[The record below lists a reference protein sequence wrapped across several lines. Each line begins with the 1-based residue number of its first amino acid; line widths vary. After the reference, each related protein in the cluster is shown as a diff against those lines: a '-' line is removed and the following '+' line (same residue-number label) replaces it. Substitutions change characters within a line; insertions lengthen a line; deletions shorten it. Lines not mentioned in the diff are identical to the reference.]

1 MFDVNSNELS
11 LSSLGEGGPVDLFGG
26 TLSVGSNTTYPLK
39 AVLESE
45 ATSTATYAVK
55 FVYKVNATSYNGQY
69 TLLQSPLQIDR
80 FEGQEVYK
88 KTVESVGAI
97 TINGNVQNL
106 SNSSTYFYS
115 KDYIPI
121 GEKTSKYYYV
131 NAPLALSSST
141 IKVGDSGVLQDS
153 KIYNITDAPLEG
165 GSISSSKVAI
175 GSQKSTYSIESFDA
189 NYALLKIISIE
200 TIKSVTSS
208 SIGQY
213 LLDANGIL
221 TPYKS
226 DGVYDGYSTSSE
238 ITTLQA
244 GSTVLGSIANDTYL
258 GTSSDDVYFGYGGDD
273 TINGQSGNDLLNGD
287 LGNDSLNGGDGNDT
301 LNGQDGNDTLS
312 GGNGINKLDGGNG
325 EDTYYITNNTTAIS
339 DSGGTDTAY
348 ISADFVKLSGDIENK
363 IYASGTQALPYWID
377 ALLPNDAS
385 GNLFQQLVSGNK
397 TIYFNFPETMPGYIA
412 NNKLSDGYT
421 KFNEAQ
427 KTAARQA
434 LTEIGKSIGITFV
447 ENTISDAGNTISF
460 ANNNQTN
467 SAGYAAYPGYTSTS
481 RDVFMNQKSSG
492 MLTMLDGTYS
502 VYALIHE
509 IGHALGLKHPFDEL
523 DADGDV
529 GEAPYLQ
536 GAEDSSNWTVMSYVS
551 NANQY
556 HLKLQDLD
564 IAALQYIYGPS
575 TTARTGADTYT
586 ISETSTNF
594 IWDGG
599 GTDKISASSSSQAVT
614 IYLEPGYWGYVGSAK
629 AEKIITAG
637 QITVNFGS
645 QIENLDGSNFGDGL
659 FGNSLGNA
667 IIGNA
672 GNDTVTGL
680 GGNDSITGGNGNDTI
695 DGGAG
700 QDTAVYALNASNYT
714 VTAIQGGYQV
724 VAKSGTEGTD
734 TLRNVESLKFADQ
747 IANLATVAPKLI
759 PSLDFDFIMNPEI
772 TINTSLGAMVVELNP
787 DAAPNTVANMLAYVG
802 ADFYADTIF
811 HRVIPGFMDQGGG
824 YTAQVIKNPI
834 YSAIALESNN
844 GLSNVRGSIAM
855 ARTSVADSATSQF
868 FINQANNT
876 FLDYASA
883 ASPGYAVFG
892 KVLTGL
898 DVVDKIANVSRNSA
912 DKPLT
917 DITMLSVDQTK
928 SGVALYKP
936 QSAIKVSGLESGATW
951 SYSLDAGAHWSVGAG
966 SSFLLPGGHYAATA
980 IRVKQTNANGQVSEL
995 GGKLDAT
1002 LLDASAISFWKD
1014 PAKSPAEANKN
1025 AAVNLSDAIAILK
1038 MIVGLNVNSNNT
1050 PLSPYQSIAADF
1062 DQSGDVGLTD
1072 AIGVLK
1078 MVVGLAAP
1086 APTWKYCEAQKAP
1099 ASLTAAEVLAPKT
1112 WSSAV
1117 VISGAS
1123 QTLTPDTALPNPV
1136 TVVGVLTGDVDGS
1149 WVSN

>member
-1 MFDVNSNELS
+1 MFDVNPNELPQ
-11 LSSLGEGGPVDLFGG
+11 SSLGKGGPVDLFG
-26 TLSVGSNTTYPLK
+26 SAVPVQNSTTYQLK
-39 AVLESE
+39 TVLESE

-55 FVYKVNATSYNGQY
+55 FVYKVNTTSYNGQY
-69 TLLQSPLQIDR
+69 TVLQSPLQIDR

-88 KTVESVGAI
+88 KTVESVG
-97 TINGNVQNL
+97 TLSVNGNIQNL
-106 SNSSTYFYS
+106 STSSTYFYS
-115 KDYIPI
+115 KDYLQV

-131 NAPLALSSST
+131 NSPKVLAIST
-141 IKVGDSGVLQDS
+141 IKVGDSGDLNES
-153 KIYNITDAPLEG
+153 KIYNVTDAPMEG
-165 GSISSSKVAI
+165 GSISTSKLAV
-175 GSQKSTYSIESFDA
+175 GSQKSTYFVESFDA
-189 NYALLKIISIE
+189 NYALLKILSIE
-200 TIKSVTSS
+200 TIKSVTTTSV
-208 SIGQY
+208 GQY
-213 LLDANGIL
+213 LLDINGIL

-244 GSTVLGSIANDTYL
+244 GTTSLGSNANDTYL

-273 TINGQSGNDLLNGD
+273 TINGQAGNDLLNGD

-325 EDTYYITNNTTAIS
+325 DDAYYITNNTTSVS

-348 ISADFVKLSGDIENK
+348 VSADFVKLSGDIENK

-377 ALLPNDAS
+377 ALLPNGAS
-385 GNLFQQLVSGNK
+385 GNLFQQLVGDSK

-412 NNKLSDGYT
+412 NNELSDGYT

-460 ANNNQTN
+460 ANNNQAN
-467 SAGYAAYPGYTSTS
+467 SAGFAYYPGYSSTS
-481 RDVFMNQKSSG
+481 RDVFMNQKTSG
-492 MLTMLDGTYS
+492 MLLMLDGTYS
-502 VYALIHE
+502 VLALIHE
-509 IGHALGLKHPFDEL
+509 IGHSLGLKHPFDEL
-523 DADGDV
+523 DADGKV
-529 GEAPYLQ
+529 GDAPYLQ
-536 GAEDSSNWTVMSYVS
+536 GTEDASNWTVMSYVS

-599 GTDKISASSSSQAVT
+599 GTDKISAAASSKAVT
-614 IYLEPGYWGYVGSAK
+614 IYLEPGYWGYVGNAK
-629 AEKIITAG
+629 ADTITTAG

-645 QIENLDGSNFGDGL
+645 QIENLDGSGLGD
-659 FGNSLGNA
+659 SLYGNA
-667 IIGNA
+667 LANVINGNA
-672 GNDTVTGL
+672 
-680 GGNDSITGGNGNDTI
+680 GNDSITGNGGNDTI
-695 DGGAG
+695 DGGDG
-700 QDTAVYALNASNYT
+700 QDTVVYALNASSYT
-714 VTAIQGGYQV
+714 VTAITGGYQV
-724 VAKSGTEGTD
+724 VAKSGNEGTD
-734 TLRNVESLKFADQ
+734 SLRNVESLKFADQ
-747 IANLATVAPKLI
+747 MTTIATVAPKI
-759 PSLDFDFIMNPEI
+759 VPSLGFDFIANPEV
-772 TINTSLGAMVVELNP
+772 TINTSLGSMVVELNP

-802 ADFYADTIF
+802 AGFYAGTIF

-824 YTAQVIKNPI
+824 YTSLAYKTPV
-834 YSAIALESNN
+834 YSAIVLESNN

-928 SGVALYKP
+928 SGVALYQP
-936 QSAIKVSGLESGATW
+936 QSAMKVSGLESGATW

-966 SSFLLPGGHYAATA
+966 SNFLLPGGHYAATA
-980 IRVKQTNANGQVSEL
+980 IRVKQTNAIGQVSEL

-1014 PAKSPAEANKN
+1014 PAKSPAETNKN

-1038 MIVGLNVNSNNT
+1038 MIVGLSVNSNNA

-1099 ASLTAAEVLAPKT
+1099 ASLTAAEVLAPKA

-1117 VISGAS
+1117 VIAGAS
-1123 QTLTPDTALPNPV
+1123 QSFTPDTALPNPV

-1149 WVSN
+1149 WVST